1 MHQIRREKRTTISEV
16 IVRGKRNI
24 KQNRNWFYFKFSV
37 ESSSFKLGKIYAY
50 LWRLKQTS
58 LSFVWFYQ
66 SVFLS
71 KIVEFHP
78 RTVERI
84 VTALMLSLLFRCFSL
99 FLPHLRT
106 LAQGKRSENCLR
118 FGTGGPSLCLYPLL
132 SRNILFFPTLTMA
145 AISVHNRDFEHVYV
159 YWIWLCG
166 SASYDIIYNK
176 LSKHPL
182 LPLIRWC
189 TMFMQ
194 WSVYYFYRKIT
205 YQRQS
210 FRFWR
215 MHSTQNTFKG
225 LENEATFSWNG
236 LLPTLIVKEKP
247 R

>member
-1 MHQIRREKRTTISEV
+1 
-16 IVRGKRNI
+16 
-24 KQNRNWFYFKFSV
+24 
-37 ESSSFKLGKIYAY
+37 
-50 LWRLKQTS
+50 
-58 LSFVWFYQ
+58 
-66 SVFLS
+66 
-71 KIVEFHP
+71 
-78 RTVERI
+78 
-84 VTALMLSLLFRCFSL
+84 MLSLLFRCFSL
-99 FLPHLRT
+99 LLPHLRT

-118 FGTGGPSLCLYPLL
+118 FGTGGSSLCLYPLL
-132 SRNILFFPTLTMA
+132 SRNILFFPALTMA
-145 AISVHNRDFEHVYV
+145 ARAKKKKKILAKRFAHAISVHNRDFEHVYV

-176 LSKHPL
+176 LSKHPV

-210 FRFWR
+210 FRLWR

-236 LLPTLIVKEKP
+236 LLPTLIVKKKP